1 VKNKEKKRKKLRW
14 LKWFFILPLFSAIL
28 FFGLHSIKTMKWDHE
43 KHRSEYAIPS
53 HIKGQAFSVKQERS
67 ANFERDISDKKYHKQ
82 KDKDGHEHHEEEFDG
97 IFFAPFLLELG
108 LILSGWL
115 LLRKSQGNTAKK
127 WTGILLLVAGL
138 LPLLPIL
145 MLATGITWLYKKW
158 KQRKETVS
166 WLTEDHMYNF
176 TAVPYNV
183 DILDEWERNI
193 RKEEK

>member
-1 VKNKEKKRKKLRW
+1 
-14 LKWFFILPLFSAIL
+14 
-28 FFGLHSIKTMKWDHE
+28 
-43 KHRSEYAIPS
+43 
-53 HIKGQAFSVKQERS
+53 
-67 ANFERDISDKKYHKQ
+67 
-82 KDKDGHEHHEEEFDG
+82 
-97 IFFAPFLLELG
+97 
-108 LILSGWL
+108 
-115 LLRKSQGNTAKK
+115 
-127 WTGILLLVAGL
+127 
-138 LPLLPIL
+138 